1 MNLRGIGR
9 DAALPEAFG
18 IGAARRPYLNVR
30 WLGRMEF
37 AHALAVAGRTRC
49 EKKGGRVA

>member
-1 MNLRGIGR
+1 MNGGIGR
-9 DAALPEAFG
+9 DAALRRPVS
-18 IGAARRPYLNVR
+18 AARRPYLNVR

-49 EKKGGRVA
+49 EEKGGRIA